1 MDSAALSAREEVA
14 WRSGKRPRAEAGCT
28 PVMDS
33 GARRRP
39 FEEVKWALL
48 TKEQE
53 MERRHVQ
60 EVRVATGH
68 SVVRTSGRCS
78 RWERGR

>member
-1 MDSAALSAREEVA
+1 MV
-14 WRSGKRPRAEAGCT
+14 
-28 PVMDS
+28 S

-60 EVRVATGH
+60 EVGVANE
-68 SVVRTSGRCS
+68 S
-78 RWERGR
+78 